1 MNDRF
6 TTRLAPGQALTL
18 AAARAPRRL
27 VVTAGR
33 LWLTVSG
40 DSDDHWLRAGD
51 GITLAAGQEVVV
63 EAWPE
68 ASFQLLQPEASFQL
82 LQPAAQRHAV
92 AKPARGWR
100 MNLLA
105 PA

>member
-6 TTRLAPGQALTL
+6 TTRLAAGQALTL
-18 AAARAPRRL
+18 AATRAPRRL
-27 VVTAGR
+27 VVTGGR

-40 DSDDHWLRAGD
+40 SADDHWLQAGE
-51 GITLAAGQEVVV
+51 GLTLAAGQEVVL
-63 EAWPE
+63 EGWPE
-68 ASFQLLQPEASFQL
+68 AAFQL
-82 LQPAAQRHAV
+82 LQPAAPRRI

>member
-18 AAARAPRRL
+18 AAARTPRRL
-27 VVTAGR
+27 VVIGGR

-40 DSDDHWLRAGD
+40 GTDDHWLRAGE
-51 GITLAAGQEVVV
+51 GLTLAVGQEVVV
-63 EAWPE
+63 EAWPQAE
-68 ASFQLLQPEASFQL
+68 FQL
-82 LQPAAQRHAV
+82 LQPAPKRHV
-92 AKPARGWR
+92 TAKPARGWR
-100 MNLLA
+100 MNLA

>member
-1 MNDRF
+1 MNDSF
-6 TTRLAPGQALTL
+6 TIRLAPGQALTL

-27 VVTAGR
+27 VVTGGR

-40 DSDDHWLRAGD
+40 GTHDHWLCAGE
-51 GITLAAGQEVVV
+51 GLTLAAGEEAIV

-68 ASFQLLQPEASFQL
+68 ASFQLLQPAPRRRARAR
-82 LQPAAQRHAV
+82 PAC
-92 AKPARGWR
+92 GWR
-100 MNLLA
+100 TQLA